1 MNFVARFRGSESKE
15 LLSFERKAD
24 DEKGVENSGR
34 QEFSFGEVLANG
46 DRFVNFHLLLESV
59 ANRRVVFRFINSR
72 EL

>member
-34 QEFSFGEVLANG
+34 
-46 DRFVNFHLLLESV
+46 
-59 ANRRVVFRFINSR
+59 
-72 EL
+72 